1 MIVVADT
8 SPINYLVLIGHI
20 EVLPY
25 FYGRVLIPPP
35 VWDELLDV
43 HTPETV
49 RVWVAHAPAWLE
61 VRPPIGVPDPS
72 LNFLDRGER
81 EAIALAV
88 ELNADRLIADE
99 TLARTE
105 AVRRKLPVIGTL
117 GVLRNAA
124 RSGLLRLP
132 EALLKLQ
139 ETSFYVAPD
148 LIRLLLEEDAER
160 LKSGG

>member
-25 FYGRVLIPPP
+25 FYGRIMIPSS

-43 HTPETV
+43 HTPEVV

-61 VRPPIGVPDPS
+61 VRSLIGVPDPF

-81 EAIALAV
+81 EAIALAE
-88 ELNADRLIADE
+88 ELHADRLIADE
-99 TLARTE
+99 TLARME

-139 ETSFYVAPD
+139 ETSFYVAPE
-148 LIRLLLEEDAER
+148 LIRSLLEEDAER
-160 LKSGG
+160 LKSG